1 MSNADSIQD
10 IKQNKLS
17 LITKKIDVFL
27 SLLKEHKVL
36 HEDLVFTKILSKDYN
51 QYNDR
56 NTLENSVLK
65 QLELN
70 GEYLKA
76 GQILQYIITDYD
88 GSLLKRAVPIQ
99 LVDYR
104 TNYDIKRY
112 SKLLI
117 DTCNTVLKPFG
128 FLLDQNPIMIQR
140 RNYC

>member
-1 MSNADSIQD
+1 M
-10 IKQNKLS
+10 
-17 LITKKIDVFL
+17 KILFL
-27 SLLKEHKVL
+27 
-36 HEDLVFTKILSKDYN
+36 KILSKDYN

-76 GQILQYIITDYD
+76 GQILRYIITDYD
-88 GSLLKRAVPIQ
+88 WSLLKRAVPIQ
-99 LVDYR
+99 LIDHR
-104 TNYDIKRY
+104 INYDRKRY

-128 FLLDQNPIMIQR
+128 ILLDQNQSW
-140 RNYC
+140 YK

>member
-1 MSNADSIQD
+1 MHD
-10 IKQNKLS
+10 
-17 LITKKIDVFL
+17 
-27 SLLKEHKVL
+27 
-36 HEDLVFTKILSKDYN
+36 N
-51 QYNDR
+51 QYNNR

-88 GSLLKRAVPIQ
+88 GSLLKRAVPNQ
-99 LVDYR
+99 LVDYI

-117 DTCNTVLKPFG
+117 DTCNTVLKLFGILLTKINYDINKKLLLSLSNYKG
-128 FLLDQNPIMIQR
+128 FL
-140 RNYC
+140 